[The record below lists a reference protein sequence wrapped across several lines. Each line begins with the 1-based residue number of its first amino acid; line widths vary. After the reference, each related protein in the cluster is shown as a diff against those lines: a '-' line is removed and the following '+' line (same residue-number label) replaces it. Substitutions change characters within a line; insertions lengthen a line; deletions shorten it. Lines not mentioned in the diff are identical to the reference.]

1 MPIMRQNTLDFA
13 AAATTVGAATLGAA
27 ADAQDMI
34 GWCCGL
40 GLLPEL
46 QEAPHLR

>member
-1 MPIMRQNTLDFA
+1 MPIMRQNTLDF

-34 GWCCGL
+34 G
-40 GLLPEL
+40 
-46 QEAPHLR
+46 

>member
-1 MPIMRQNTLDFA
+1 MRQNTLDFA

-34 GWCCGL
+34 G
-40 GLLPEL
+40 
-46 QEAPHLR
+46 